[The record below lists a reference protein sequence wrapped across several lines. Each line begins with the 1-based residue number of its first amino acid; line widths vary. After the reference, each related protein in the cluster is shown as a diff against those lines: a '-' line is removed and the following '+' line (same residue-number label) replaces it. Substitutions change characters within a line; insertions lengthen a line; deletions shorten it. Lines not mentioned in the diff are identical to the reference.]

1 MKRIKTA
8 RGFFREVR
16 PRAGVVTLALMFLMS
31 FLGGA
36 AGLLLTVVYCL
47 PVSVTLLAFAG
58 LGSGLL
64 SVLGAIG
71 LMGGG
76 AGMGLTAASIVDDAR
91 EERRQRTEQAARR
104 RANPGPWGT
113 CVIRQDRLRDS
124 ILQARELAI
133 VPRRWR

>member
-16 PRAGVVTLALMFLMS
+16 PCAGVVTLALMFGMS

-36 AGLLLTVVYCL
+36 AGLFVAVIYCL
-47 PVSVTLLAFAG
+47 PISVTLLAFAG

-64 SVLGAIG
+64 SVLGVIG
-71 LMGGG
+71 LLGGG
-76 AGMGLTAASIVDDAR
+76 AGMGLTAASLVDDAR
-91 EERRQRTEQAARR
+91 EERRQRAEQAARR
-104 RANPGPWGT
+104 RVNPGPWGI

-124 ILQARELAI
+124 IIQAREMAI